1 VIAAAAITLALAA
14 PSREALIGRW
24 LEANRAHTVARLD
37 AGPRAVSNPAAKL
50 PDLRSL
56 AQRELSVRGR
66 YQIGSPPAPVMGQTW
81 WQRAWNWIGDRWHR
95 FWEALF
101 GRAHV
106 GRAAAADVGDGL
118 LVLIGLLFLY
128 VVIRVFV
135 GVQLERSSLRMKSA
149 PVADP
154 PSPRGL
160 YKRACAAAAGG
171 DYGAA
176 ALLLFAATVAL
187 LDRQGAVDAA
197 SSATVG
203 DLRRSLRAHRASLVA
218 PFDIVAM
225 PFVQRAY
232 AERAVDESQWERARS
247 AFENLSGAQA

>member
-1 VIAAAAITLALAA
+1 MIAAAAITLALAA

-24 LEANRAHTVARLD
+24 LEANRAHTIARLD
-37 AGPRAVSNPAAKL
+37 AGPRSAPNSAGNL
-50 PDLRSL
+50 PDLQSL
-56 AQRELSVRGR
+56 ARQELSVPGR
-66 YQIGSPPAPVMGQTW
+66 YQTGNPPAPVGGETW
-81 WQRAWNWIGDRWHR
+81 WQRAWAWIGDRWHR
-95 FWEALF
+95 FWQALF

-118 LVLIGLLFLY
+118 LILIGVLFLY
-128 VVIRVFV
+128 IVIRVFV
-135 GVQLERSSLRMKSA
+135 GVQLERSLRTKSA
-149 PVADP
+149 PLADP

-160 YKRACAAAAGG
+160 YKRACAAAAHG
-171 DYGAA
+171 DYGTA

-218 PFDIVAM
+218 PFDVVAT

-247 AFENLSGAQA
+247 AFENLAGVQA

>member
-1 VIAAAAITLALAA
+1 MIAAAAIVLALAA

-24 LEANRAHTVARLD
+24 LQANRTHSVARLE
-37 AGPRAVSNPAAKL
+37 AGPRTAPNAPAKL
-50 PDLRSL
+50 PDLQSL

-66 YQIGSPPAPVMGQTW
+66 YLIDNPPAPVVGEAW
-81 WQRAWNWIGDRWHR
+81 WQRAWDWIGDRWRH
-95 FWEALF
+95 FWQALF
-101 GRAHV
+101 GRARI

-118 LVLIGLLFLY
+118 LILIGLLFLY
-128 VVIRVFV
+128 IVIRVFV
-135 GVQLERSSLRMKSA
+135 GVQLERSSRVESA
-149 PVADP
+149 ALADP

-160 YKRACAAAAGG
+160 YKRACSAASRG

-176 ALLLFAATVAL
+176 TLLLFAATVAL

-203 DLRRSLRAHRASLVA
+203 DLRRSLRSHRASLVA
-218 PFDIVAM
+218 PFDAVAS